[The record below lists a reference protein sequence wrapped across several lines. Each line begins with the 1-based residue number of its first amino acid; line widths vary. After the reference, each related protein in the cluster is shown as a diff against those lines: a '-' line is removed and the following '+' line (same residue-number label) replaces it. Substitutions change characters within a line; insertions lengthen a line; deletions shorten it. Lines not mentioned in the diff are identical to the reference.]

1 MFKRGFTLVEVLLVI
16 VIIGILAAI
25 VIPRMVYSKAEA
37 QKAACDAN
45 VAALNAQIELF
56 HAKENQSWPASL
68 ADLVSK
74 DYIDAIPVCPF
85 GTAYVYDSGT
95 HRVLKHTNT
104 DHGI

>member
-1 MFKRGFTLVEVLLVI
+1 M
-16 VIIGILAAI
+16 IIGILAAI

-37 QKAACDAN
+37 QKEACNAN

-74 DYIDAIPVCPF
+74 DYIDAIPQCPF
-85 GTAYVYDSGT
+85 SDGSTFPYVYDTGT
-95 HRVLKHTNT
+95 HRVVKHS
-104 DHGI
+104 H